1 MLHRYRSNCHLRL
14 GSHALALSD
23 ARHAVA
29 LNPKG
34 SSNLFVAARALQHSA
49 AMATDTLDKRQRH
62 SEAVAAAPTSHPH
75 RLPLTLTLPTDP
87 DPDLRA

>member
-62 SEAVAAAPTSHPH
+62 SEAVAAAPTSH